1 MHRRSYVRVIVP
13 GLVALL
19 AAFAACED
27 HPLGLTD
34 SQPIVDLAALTTH
47 PGGVVSATQ
56 PLGQRPFGTA
66 VSRHGV
72 VYVTRLDAE
81 SLGRAK
87 LPHTTFS
94 DGVTVGSVPTDVAFT
109 HDGKTAY
116 VANQF
121 SDNVGVVDV
130 GRDTQVDVIP
140 VIGDPFDVIVAPDDQ
155 TIFVST
161 NVDTVYRI
169 DPVSKTVVAK
179 FGLPTEFGVV
189 LIGLTFNRDGTLLYA
204 GTRAAGT
211 VIEYSVTAN
220 VVLRTIPVG
229 GQPQGVAVSPD
240 GAELYVA
247 DETGFQLLVWDLTTN
262 TLTAAVSLGGSP
274 FDLKLTPDDAQIYVG
289 VRTSGQVRVFER
301 VTRALVTTIAT
312 GGAPRRIA
320 FDRSGRTAV
329 IANEAGWV
337 DFVK

>member
-1 MHRRSYVRVIVP
+1 MFISFFFFFSSRRRHTRCSRDWSSDVCSSD
-13 GLVALL
+13 L
-19 AAFAACED
+19 
-27 HPLGLTD
+27 D

-140 VIGDPFDVIVAPDDQ
+140 VIGDPFDVIVDRK
-155 TIFVST
+155 S
-161 NVDTVYRI
+161 
-169 DPVSKTVVAK
+169 VV
-179 FGLPTEFGVV
+179 
-189 LIGLTFNRDGTLLYA
+189 
-204 GTRAAGT
+204 
-211 VIEYSVTAN
+211 
-220 VVLRTIPVG
+220 
-229 GQPQGVAVSPD
+229 
-240 GAELYVA
+240 
-247 DETGFQLLVWDLTTN
+247 
-262 TLTAAVSLGGSP
+262 
-274 FDLKLTPDDAQIYVG
+274 
-289 VRTSGQVRVFER
+289 
-301 VTRALVTTIAT
+301 
-312 GGAPRRIA
+312 
-320 FDRSGRTAV
+320 
-329 IANEAGWV
+329 
-337 DFVK
+337 